1 MAQGF
6 IVIDGLN
13 EFRASLR
20 AAIGKAPMQLVTAL
34 KLGGEPILAEAR
46 SRAPRLT
53 GALAASYRASVRGTT
68 GDIVSSVPYAGGAEW
83 GRRGKWAGFSG
94 SPPRT
99 VWPAVETRADE
110 AMDVITREFREILTV
125 LGWFEGNV

>member
-20 AAIGKAPMQLVTAL
+20 AAIGKAPTQLVTAL

-53 GALAASYRASVRGTT
+53 GALAASYRASVRGST
-68 GDIVSSVPYAGGAEW
+68 GDIVSTVPYGGGSEW
-83 GRRGKWAGFSG
+83 GRLGKWAGWSG
-94 SPPRT
+94 TPPRT
-99 VWPAVETRADE
+99 VWPAVENKAEE
-110 AMDVITREFREILTV
+110 AMLIIEEALQEVLTAQ
-125 LGWFEGNV
+125 GWFRG